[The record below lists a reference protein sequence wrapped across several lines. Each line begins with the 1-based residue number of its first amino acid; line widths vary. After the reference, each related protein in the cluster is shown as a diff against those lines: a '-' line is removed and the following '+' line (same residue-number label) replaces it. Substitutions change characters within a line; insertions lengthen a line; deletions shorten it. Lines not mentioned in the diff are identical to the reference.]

1 MLDFSASFSAAF
13 DASFSAAFD
22 ASFSAVSDASLS
34 AAFAACLRAF
44 NASLS
49 LDLLSSSILRTLL
62 PDVHAQHVQN
72 QAMRSHNL
80 RAEHPTAACPRS
92 RELNLNTARD
102 TFIGFALSCR
112 EHVTDAHAAKHIT
125 SCNRAALACAAD

>member
-1 MLDFSASFSAAF
+1 MPPSLQLLMPPSLQLLMPPSLQFLMPPSLQLLLLASEP
-13 DASFSAAFD
+13 
-22 ASFSAVSDASLS
+22 LMP
-34 AAFAACLRAF
+34 
-44 NASLS
+44 LS

-92 RELNLNTARD
+92 RELNLMTARD